1 VNCATLRQLIRF
13 SHSPKLVFLGLKQH
27 SHIAL
32 FSRTLMLLS
41 ILFLSVG
48 KPLYTFYSD
57 YSSAAVEQKAGS
69 HIDDTDKSF
78 FSIATDTF
86 FNEAESEDTELDFD
100 HIGSTNSF
108 SLFVLNATTCVAQHV
123 KSPPLSRVA
132 YYILFQ
138 NWKLFSI

>member
-1 VNCATLRQLIRF
+1 
-13 SHSPKLVFLGLKQH
+13 
-27 SHIAL
+27 
-32 FSRTLMLLS
+32 M
-41 ILFLSVG
+41 SVG

-69 HIDDTDKSF
+69 HIDDTDKNF
-78 FSIATDTF
+78 FSFSSDTF